1 MNYRELHRLYELDGS
16 QATVEHVGAALQ
28 SGELQPADFS
38 LRELAEAVVPDGR
51 EWVRSLDP
59 RGGYEVTEADGVD
72 LTAFANISGQIV
84 YTRLLAAY
92 NSPAFALS
100 RLIDTIPTK
109 FDGEKIA
116 GMQPLDPDAVGTV
129 APGMP
134 YPHAGFGERYIETP
148 STTKRGFIV
157 PVTKEA
163 IFFDR
168 THMVLKNAAEVGEAL
183 GVNKEKRIAQLI
195 AGIINNYKENGSS
208 FNTYQTAA
216 PWINSAAGGD
226 LIDWT
231 DIDEL
236 EQMFSDMLDPTTG
249 EPIVIN
255 PENMTLLTMPARN
268 HAARR
273 ILNAT
278 EIQVGD
284 GAANST
290 ATKAAN
296 TVSQYGHVSS
306 RFLYRA
312 LIASG
317 VTAVN
322 AAKYHFLGD
331 FKKAFA
337 YMENW
342 PITVT
347 RAPTNSEAEFNAD
360 IVARFKA
367 SERGVAA
374 VLDPRFVARKIN

>member
-1 MNYRELHRLYELDGS
+1 MGPFARPSRRLRSHRS
-16 QATVEHVGAALQ
+16 
-28 SGELQPADFS
+28 
-38 LRELAEAVVPDGR
+38 RR
-51 EWVRSLDP
+51 
-59 RGGYEVTEADGVD
+59 VD

-109 FDGEKIA
+109 FDGEKIP

-195 AGIINNYKENGSS
+195 AGIVNNYRENGAAY
-208 FNTYQTAA
+208 NTYQTAA

-273 ILNAT
+273 IINAT

-284 GAANST
+284 GAANTT
-290 ATKAAN
+290 ATRAGN
-296 TVSQYGHVSS
+296 TVSQYAHVSS